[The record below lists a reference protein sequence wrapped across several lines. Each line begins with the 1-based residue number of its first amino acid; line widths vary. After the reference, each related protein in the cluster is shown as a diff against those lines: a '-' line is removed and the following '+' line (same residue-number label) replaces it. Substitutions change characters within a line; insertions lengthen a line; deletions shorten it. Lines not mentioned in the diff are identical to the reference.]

1 MYHIIISFLLVFLSE
16 LGDKTQLLVLSFST
30 KAKTI
35 TILLG
40 VGFGSLFSHGIA
52 IIFGSFLGN
61 TGSLL
66 LHQILEF
73 ITYSSFILI
82 GLFSLL
88 PKKEKNETSKTGIA
102 QKISSL
108 KVNYV
113 FLIALTIAIGEVGDK
128 TFLSSIGLGIQ
139 YPEAK
144 LLLII
149 GAILGMI
156 VSDLI
161 AIVAGKLLSK
171 KIPTR
176 TVEILSSILFLLF
189 GFIGLFNFLF
199 NCYN

>member
-30 KAKTI
+30 KAKTL

-40 VGFGSLFSHGIA
+40 VGLGSLFSHGIA
-52 IIFGSFLGN
+52 IVFGSFLGN
-61 TGSLL
+61 TDSLL

-82 GLFSLL
+82 GLIGLL
-88 PKKEKNETSKTGIA
+88 PKKEEKQSSKSGIT

-108 KVNYV
+108 KLNYI
-113 FLIALTIAIGEVGDK
+113 FLIALTIAVGEIGDK

-139 YPEAK
+139 YPSAK
-144 LLLII
+144 FLLII

-156 VSDLI
+156 ASDLI
-161 AIVAGKLLSK
+161 AIVTGKLLSK
-171 KIPTR
+171 KIPTKS
-176 TVEILSSILFLLF
+176 VEILSSILFLLF

-199 NCYN
+199 NC

>member
-30 KAKTI
+30 KAKTL

-40 VGFGSLFSHGIA
+40 VGLGSLFSHGIA
-52 IIFGSFLGN
+52 IVFGSFLGN

-82 GLFSLL
+82 GLIGLL
-88 PKKEKNETSKTGIA
+88 PKKEEKQSSKSGIT
-102 QKISSL
+102 QKVSSL
-108 KVNYV
+108 KLNYI
-113 FLIALTIAIGEVGDK
+113 FLIALTIAVGEIGDK

-139 YPEAK
+139 YPSAK
-144 LLLII
+144 FLLII

-156 VSDLI
+156 ASDLI
-161 AIVAGKLLSK
+161 AIVTGKLLSK
-171 KIPTR
+171 KIPTKS
-176 TVEILSSILFLLF
+176 VEILSSILFLLF

-199 NCYN
+199 NC

>member
-30 KAKTI
+30 KAKTLK
-35 TILLG
+35 ILLG
-40 VGFGSLFSHGIA
+40 VGLGSLFSHGIA

-82 GLFSLL
+82 GLIGLL
-88 PKKEKNETSKTGIA
+88 PKKEEKQSSKSGIT

-108 KVNYV
+108 KLNYI
-113 FLIALTIAIGEVGDK
+113 FLIALTIAVGEIGDK

-139 YPEAK
+139 YPSAK
-144 LLLII
+144 FLLII

-156 VSDLI
+156 ASDLI
-161 AIVAGKLLSK
+161 AIVTGKLLSK
-171 KIPTR
+171 KIPTKS
-176 TVEILSSILFLLF
+176 VEILSSILFLLF

-199 NCYN
+199 NC

>member
-30 KAKTI
+30 KAKTL

-40 VGFGSLFSHGIA
+40 VGLGSLFSHGIA
-52 IIFGSFLGN
+52 IVFGSFLGN

-66 LHQILEF
+66 LHQVLEL

-82 GLFSLL
+82 GLIGLL
-88 PKKEKNETSKTGIA
+88 PKKEEKQSSKSGIT

-108 KVNYV
+108 KLNYI
-113 FLIALTIAIGEVGDK
+113 FLIALTIAVGEIGDK

-139 YPEAK
+139 YPSAK
-144 LLLII
+144 FLLII

-156 VSDLI
+156 ASDLI
-161 AIVAGKLLSK
+161 AIVTGKLLSK
-171 KIPTR
+171 KIPTKS
-176 TVEILSSILFLLF
+176 VEILSSILFLLF

-199 NCYN
+199 NC

>member
-30 KAKTI
+30 KAKTL

-40 VGFGSLFSHGIA
+40 VGLGSLFSHGIA
-52 IIFGSFLGN
+52 IVFGSFLGN

-66 LHQILEF
+66 LHQILEL

-82 GLFSLL
+82 GLIGLL
-88 PKKEKNETSKTGIA
+88 PKKEEKQSSKSGIT

-108 KVNYV
+108 KLNYI
-113 FLIALTIAIGEVGDK
+113 FLIALTIAVGEIGDK

-139 YPEAK
+139 YPSAK
-144 LLLII
+144 FLLII

-156 VSDLI
+156 ASDLI
-161 AIVAGKLLSK
+161 AIVTGKLLSK
-171 KIPTR
+171 KIPTKS
-176 TVEILSSILFLLF
+176 VEILSSILFLLF

-199 NCYN
+199 NC